1 MSLPTTLLLGFIAG
15 VTIVLGLP
23 IGRMRTPAPRL
34 RVLLNATAV
43 GVLLFLFWDVCA
55 AAWEPLDA
63 RLTAV
68 HDSDASIAPV
78 LGYGALFTGGIA
90 AGLLGLV
97 AYDRFMARAK
107 AASSPQRV
115 LQVPVAAG
123 AVPTAFGG
131 PENANVL
138 DSEWFAAR
146 RLALLIAVGI
156 GLHNFAEGLAIGQ
169 SAAQGEIAL
178 ATVLVI
184 GFALHNA
191 TEGLRHRGATGW
203 PGTPTELGLPARDGG
218 HRRRAHVHR
227 HCGRTQHHLRT
238 PERAV
243 PHPRGRLDRLRHRP
257 AARGGRSRPPV
268 RPRVLRT
275 PAGHPGR
282 LHHRRHRDPRRSLN
296 LAAHEQPRPDDTP
309 RGGRTALSTSAARHG
324 HDPDDDRHD
333 RPAAT
338 DASRFAHTH
347 THLLCL
353 IVDDRS
359 VTPAWRIGAHRAALH
374 GIAAIGSRVLVGVG
388 LLGIYPWGVW

>member
-123 AVPTAFGG
+123 GVPTAFGG

-191 TEGLRHRGATGW
+191 TEGFGIVAPLAGQALRPSWGYLLGMAAIAGGPTFI
-203 PGTPTELGLPARDGG
+203 GTAVGHSTTSEPLSVLFLTLAAGSIAYVIAQLLG
-218 HRRRAHVHR
+218 V
-227 HCGRTQHHLRT
+227 
-238 PERAV
+238 
-243 PHPRGRLDRLRHRP
+243 
-257 AARGGRSRPPV
+257 AAR
-268 RPRVLRT
+268 
-275 PAGHPGR
+275 A
-282 LHHRRHRDPRRSLN
+282 RRS
-296 LAAHEQPRPDDTP
+296 D
-309 RGGRTALSTSAARHG
+309 
-324 HDPDDDRHD
+324 
-333 RPAAT
+333 
-338 DASRFAHTH
+338 
-347 THLLCL
+347 
-353 IVDDRS
+353 
-359 VTPAWRIGAHRAALH
+359 
-374 GIAAIGSRVLVGVG
+374 LVSYGL
-388 LLGIYPWGVW
+388 LLGILAGFITDGIVTLGGA